1 MRPVTTSRT
10 SALYEGGVWHGR
22 EVAPGYAFRQPIWL
36 LYLDLDEREALARA
50 TGLLGCDRPRPVEFR
65 ATDHFRGSRREGI
78 RPRLRRVLRAAG
90 LEAEGPVRVL
100 TMGRVL
106 GQGFN
111 PVSFWWC
118 HDAHGDLVAAV
129 AEVHNT
135 FGDRHP
141 YVLPAAEAERTPA
154 GLAWTVKKRMHVS
167 PFHDLEGSYRFVLG
181 TPGERLTIAADL
193 ARAGV
198 PRVRAAFTGERR
210 PLDDAGLASALLRL
224 PFMPWRVWSMIHAHA
239 LALWRRGAR
248 YHRRPAYDPAA
259 AGNTVA

>member
-1 MRPVTTSRT
+1 MTATTT
-10 SALYEGGVWHGR
+10 SALYAGSVWHDR
-22 EVAPGYAFRQPIWL
+22 EVEPGYRFRQPLWM

-65 ATDHFRGSRREGI
+65 ATDHFRGGRREGI
-78 RPRLRRVLRAAG
+78 RSRLARVLSTAG
-90 LEAEGPVRVL
+90 LAADGPVRVL

-118 HDAHGDLVAAV
+118 HDAHGGLVAAV

-181 TPGERLTIAADL
+181 EPGERLHLAADL
-193 ARAGV
+193 TRAGA
-198 PRVRAAFTGERR
+198 PRVRAGFTGTRR
-210 PLDDAGLASALLRL
+210 ALDDAGLAATLLRL
-224 PFMPWRVWSMIHAHA
+224 PLMPWRVWTMIHAHA

-248 YHRRPAYDPAA
+248 YHRRPAYDPVA
-259 AGNTVA
+259 AGETAA